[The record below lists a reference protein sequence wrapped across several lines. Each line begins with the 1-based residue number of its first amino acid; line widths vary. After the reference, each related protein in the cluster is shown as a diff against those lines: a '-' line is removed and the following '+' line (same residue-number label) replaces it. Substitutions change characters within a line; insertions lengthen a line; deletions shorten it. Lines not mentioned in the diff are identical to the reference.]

1 MGAEADQVMDG
12 SKQLVIVNQKTN
24 WQIFLIDAFGNNW

>member
-1 MGAEADQVMDG
+1 MDG

-24 WQIFLIDAFGNNW
+24 WQIFLIDAFGNNWWSDNKMSL